1 MAPLGLGELK
11 YYFDKETDHV
21 EPHFFAR
28 IAILIAAPAEIY
40 ADSGQ
45 STRIVDAKQH
55 AYDGSGRYPYRQKSE
70 YVLKELDL
78 MSGDIVVD
86 IGAGDGFWARQ
97 MAKSVGAEGVIHA
110 SEVEQKKVDDMKE
123 KLADVPQVKPYL
135 SSLDSTN
142 LPENSCDL
150 AFLSK
155 TYHHFNEGGHVDYL
169 RHLRQVVK
177 PTGRLCVI
185 EMNPALGSGR
195 GREHAWPPGL
205 LIQQAEEAGWILV
218 RCELMTGT
226 NHYIA
231 IFVQKELFGQ
241 QPSRG
246 RCENERD

>member
-1 MAPLGLGELK
+1 MLN
-11 YYFDKETDHV
+11 
-21 EPHFFAR
+21 R
-28 IAILIAAPAEIY
+28 ICLLVLLILIAIPAAVY
-40 ADSGQ
+40 ADSGE

-55 AYDGSGRYPYRQKSE
+55 AYGGDGRYPYRQKSD

-78 MSGDIVVD
+78 KTGNVVVD

-110 SEVEQKKVDDMKE
+110 SEVEQEKVDDMKE
-123 KLADVPQVKPYL
+123 KLADVPQIKPYL
-135 SSLDSTN
+135 SPFDSTA

-155 TYHHFNEGGHVDYL
+155 TYHHLNEGGHVDYL
-169 RHLRQVVK
+169 RHLRKVVK

-195 GREHAWPPGL
+195 GTEHAWPPGL

-226 NHYIA
+226 YHFIA
-231 IFVQKELFGQ
+231 IFVQKELFPP

-246 RCENERD
+246 RRAAGNNEN

>member
-1 MAPLGLGELK
+1 MLN
-11 YYFDKETDHV
+11 
-21 EPHFFAR
+21 R
-28 IAILIAAPAEIY
+28 ISLLVLLMLIFVPAAVY
-40 ADSGQ
+40 ADSDQ

-55 AYDGSGRYPYRQKSE
+55 AVSSGGRYPYRQKNE

-78 MSGDIVVD
+78 KAGDVVVD

-97 MAKSVGAEGVIHA
+97 MAKAVGAEGIIHA
-110 SEVEQKKVDDMKE
+110 SEVEQRKVDDMKE
-123 KLADVPQVKPYL
+123 KLAEVPQIKPYL
-135 SSLDSTN
+135 SPLDGTA

-169 RHLRQVVK
+169 RHLRKVVK

-185 EMNPALGSGR
+185 EMNPALGR
-195 GREHAWPPGL
+195 GRASEHAFSPGL
-205 LIQQAEEAGWILV
+205 LIQQAEQAGWISV

-231 IFVQKELFGQ
+231 IFVQKELLL
-241 QPSRG
+241 P
-246 RCENERD
+246 

>member
-1 MAPLGLGELK
+1 MLN
-11 YYFDKETDHV
+11 
-21 EPHFFAR
+21 R
-28 IAILIAAPAEIY
+28 IHLLILLILIAAPAAIY
-40 ADSGQ
+40 ADTDQ
-45 STRIVDAKQH
+45 STRIVDSNKH
-55 AYDGSGRYPYRQKSE
+55 APGGGGRYPYRQKSD

-78 MSGDIVVD
+78 KAGDVVVD
-86 IGAGDGFWARQ
+86 IGAGDGFWARH

-110 SEVEQKKVDDMKE
+110 SEVEQRKVDDMKE

-135 SSLDSTN
+135 SPFDGTA

-155 TYHHFNEGGHVDYL
+155 TYHHFNEGSHVDYL
-169 RHLRQVVK
+169 RHLRKVVK

-195 GREHAWPPGL
+195 GTRHAWSPGL

-231 IFVQKELFGQ
+231 IFVQKELFGP

-246 RCENERD
+246 RRQAANDEN

>member
-1 MAPLGLGELK
+1 MLK
-11 YYFDKETDHV
+11 
-21 EPHFFAR
+21 R
-28 IAILIAAPAEIY
+28 ICLLILLILIATPAAIY
-40 ADSGQ
+40 ADSGE
-45 STRIVDAKQH
+45 STRIVDPNQH
-55 AYDGSGRYPYRQKSE
+55 AYGGDGRYPYRQKSD

-78 MSGDIVVD
+78 KAGDVIVD

-97 MAKSVGAEGVIHA
+97 MAKSIGDEGVIYA
-110 SEVEQKKVDDMKE
+110 SEVDQKKVNNMKE
-123 KLADVPQVKPYL
+123 KLVDVSQIKPYL
-135 SSLDSTN
+135 SPLDGTD

-169 RHLRQVVK
+169 RHLRKVVK

-195 GREHAWPPGL
+195 GRQHAWSPGL
-205 LIQQAEEAGWILV
+205 LIQQAEEAGWIIV
-218 RCELMTGT
+218 RCELITGT
-226 NHYIA
+226 NHYVA

-246 RCENERD
+246 RREAKNDEN

>member
-1 MAPLGLGELK
+1 MLN
-11 YYFDKETDHV
+11 
-21 EPHFFAR
+21 R
-28 IAILIAAPAEIY
+28 ICLFLLLILIAAPAAIY

-45 STRIVDAKQH
+45 STRIVDTKQH
-55 AYDGSGRYPYRQKSE
+55 AYGGDGRYPYRQKSD

-78 MSGDIVVD
+78 KAGDVVVD

-97 MAKSVGAEGVIHA
+97 MAKSIGAEGVIHA
-110 SEVEQKKVDDMKE
+110 SEVEQKKVDDMKK
-123 KLADVPQVKPYL
+123 KLADVPQIKPYL
-135 SSLDSTN
+135 SGLDGTD

-169 RHLRQVVK
+169 RHLRKVVK

-195 GREHAWPPGL
+195 SREHAFSPGL

-218 RCELMTGT
+218 RCELITGT
-226 NHYIA
+226 YHFIA
-231 IFVQKELFGQ
+231 IFVQKELFPP

-246 RCENERD
+246 RREAGNDEN

>member
-1 MAPLGLGELK
+1 MLN
-11 YYFDKETDHV
+11 
-21 EPHFFAR
+21 R
-28 IAILIAAPAEIY
+28 ISLLVLLMLVAVPAAVY
-40 ADSGQ
+40 ADSDQ

-55 AYDGSGRYPYRQKSE
+55 SVSGGGRYPYRQKSE

-78 MSGDIVVD
+78 KAGDVVVD

-110 SEVEQKKVDDMKE
+110 SEVEQGKVDDMKE

-135 SSLDSTN
+135 SPLDGTD

-169 RHLRQVVK
+169 RHLRKVVK

-185 EMNPALGSGR
+185 EMNPALGR
-195 GREHAWPPGL
+195 GRASEHAFSPGL
-205 LIQQAEEAGWILV
+205 LIQQAEQAGWISV

-231 IFVQKELFGQ
+231 IFVQKELLL
-241 QPSRG
+241 P
-246 RCENERD
+246 

>member
-1 MAPLGLGELK
+1 MLNRFCLL
-11 YYFDKETDHV
+11 
-21 EPHFFAR
+21 
-28 IAILIAAPAEIY
+28 ILLILIATPAAIY

-45 STRIVDAKQH
+45 STRIVDPNQH
-55 AYDGSGRYPYRQKSE
+55 AYKGSGGYPYRQKSE
-70 YVLKELDL
+70 YILKEMDL
-78 MSGDIVVD
+78 KSGDVIVD

-97 MAKSVGAEGVIHA
+97 MAKSIGAEGVIHA
-110 SEVEQKKVDDMKE
+110 SEVEQRKVDNMKE
-123 KLADVPQVKPYL
+123 KLADVPQIKPYL
-135 SSLDSTN
+135 SPLDGTA

-169 RHLRQVVK
+169 RHLRKVVK

-185 EMNPALGSGR
+185 EMNPALGR
-195 GREHAWPPGL
+195 GRSSEHAWPPGL

-231 IFVQKELFGQ
+231 IFIQKELFSP

-246 RCENERD
+246 RR